1 VATAPAAP
9 VSTGVILSSAGIGCG
24 FAVAATAAGM
34 VGMFG
39 GRWLMGLWQ

>member
-1 VATAPAAP
+1 M
-9 VSTGVILSSAGIGCG
+9 ILSSAGIGCG